1 MAERTENSA
10 LFCHEDF
17 LSQLETNRA
26 SAVGKRASLLL
37 QRLLLDER
45 REFFKPTQGWN
56 KGWRRS
62 RLGGGSG
69 SHFYAWWAPRGA
81 PPLSEG
87 GFEAAPEGSIFLRAI
102 RHHDDHSPLDAQ
114 RFQQAWVPLG
124 AGDIRDE
131 SLVPAPWTSQ
141 QAKFA
146 SSRQSVRTLRGF
158 PGSGKTTALWHAAE
172 TATSEA
178 GLYVTYSRD
187 LALLAHDYF
196 TRIAPGH
203 KRIRTITF
211 PELLRLLAGASE
223 PPEPVRLARSR
234 FLKEIAIFSPRLL
247 GPWAESKSALYDEI
261 HAHLIGSAMPETIG
275 RWRASGSRIAPRE
288 YRALRESQVGRT
300 AADCV
305 LEVLSSLDRRR
316 GAPVDETFFP
326 ELAMARKGLE
336 RLGASDSEW
345 LASAGLFG
353 YDCFALDEAQDLT
366 PLESLLL
373 IELARR
379 NRPARPARTA
389 FLAAGDEAQTV
400 RPSDFEWGWFHDL
413 LDTKLGR
420 PADFELRVN
429 LRSPQRI
436 AELINR
442 VWILY
447 GNIAR
452 QARPGGASK
461 AELDDEG
468 GEQVIFCS
476 AQPGDEL
483 NSLLNTFAEREGLAL
498 INLSDQMPAWIPEQ
512 ARTHVLSTAEVKG
525 LDFHSVCVLN
535 GGEFLQKVLTP
546 HLQGRSGASVIDLTT
561 RLAIDQLRVAVSRP
575 AERLYWLDVAPTG
588 AALQA
593 SRRLLASQQG
603 DSLMPV
609 VPAVVLKSLEEETL
623 SIEERIRLCESD
635 ARQFLSV
642 KPDIAWS
649 RAHQAVNLL
658 GDPLSAGGVHDP
670 ALRRSAHL
678 TCVEIAFCLAIRGEK
693 LSPQLGAHDLWGSAI
708 RMSDEL
714 NDPVLRDRLISA
726 HRLRSKDP
734 VSDFEFIV
742 RITTLVERGG
752 LEPWI
757 RLEVQ
762 PDSAN
767 WAAQLER
774 FVKQSEYA
782 ERAAGV
788 LPEFY
793 RVFEFAD
800 AAERTRKIRL
810 DAIEALLSAAIAAP
824 ALRLLDLVPDADPL
838 LRARAVRF
846 SGKLAEAAE
855 MFVAAGSLESA
866 LECYRNIP
874 DFEKSLAIAQ
884 QLGNAPAAES
894 LRWLDRMRKL
904 AAERPPEF
912 QKVILPAE
920 KKMLE
925 DLLESALGATRR
937 KPAAR
942 KAPAKKAPPKK
953 RAR

>member
-1 MAERTENSA
+1 MAERIENSP

-17 LSQLETNRA
+17 LNELETNRA
-26 SAVGKRASLLL
+26 TAVGKRASLLL

-45 REFFKPTQGWN
+45 REFFKPTQGVN

-62 RLGGGSG
+62 RLGGSSG

-81 PPLSEG
+81 PPLNEG
-87 GFEAAPEGSIFLRAI
+87 GFEAAPEGAIFLRAI
-102 RHHDDHSPLDAQ
+102 RHHDDHSPLDAH
-114 RFQQAWVPLG
+114 RFQQAYVPLG
-124 AGDIRDE
+124 AEDIRDE

-146 SSRQSVRTLRGF
+146 TSRQSVRTLRGF

-187 LALLAHDYF
+187 LALLAQDYF
-196 TRIAPGH
+196 TRIVPGD
-203 KRIRTITF
+203 KRFRIITF
-211 PELLRLLAGASE
+211 PELLRLLSGAKE
-223 PPEPVRLARSR
+223 APEPVRIARTR
-234 FLKEIAIFSPRLL
+234 FLKEIATFSPRLL
-247 GPWAESKSALYDEI
+247 GPWAEAKPALYDEI
-261 HAHLIGSAMPETIG
+261 HAHLIGSALPEGIG
-275 RWRASGSRIAPRE
+275 RWKASGPRIAARE
-288 YRALRESQVGRT
+288 YRALRESRVGRS

-305 LEVLSSLDRRR
+305 LEVVSSLDKRL
-316 GAPVDETFFP
+316 GVPVEEAFFP
-326 ELAMARKGLE
+326 ELALARKGLE
-336 RLGASDSEW
+336 RLGASESGW
-345 LASAGLFG
+345 LPDAGLLG
-353 YDCFALDEAQDLT
+353 YDCIALDEAQDLT

-373 IELARR
+373 IELARK
-379 NRPARPARTA
+379 NRPARVMRTA

-413 LDTKLGR
+413 LHTKLGR
-420 PADFELRVN
+420 PADFELRAN

-436 AELINR
+436 AELVNR
-442 VWILY
+442 VWVLY

-452 QARPGGASK
+452 QARPSGASK

-468 GEQVIFCS
+468 GEQVVFCS
-476 AQPGDEL
+476 AQPGEEL
-483 NSLLNTFAEREGLAL
+483 NALLNTFAEREGLAL
-498 INLSDQMPAWIPEQ
+498 VNLSDQLPAWVPQQ

-546 HLQGRSGASVIDLTT
+546 YAQGRTGTSVIDLTT

-588 AALQA
+588 IALQS
-593 SRRLLASQQG
+593 SRQLLARDHG
-603 DSLMPV
+603 ELPMPV

-623 SIEERIRLCESD
+623 SVEERIKLCESD

-658 GDPLSAGGVHDP
+658 GDVRGSGGVHDP

-678 TCVEIAFCLAIRGEK
+678 TCIEIAFCLAIRGEK
-693 LSPQLGAHDLWGSAI
+693 LSPQLGAHDLWARAI
-708 RMSDEL
+708 HMSDEL
-714 NDPVLRDRLISA
+714 GDRMLRDRLFSV
-726 HRLRSKDP
+726 HRLHTKQVANDL
-734 VSDFEFIV
+734 EFILHLLA
-742 RITTLVERGG
+742 LVEDK

-762 PDSAN
+762 PQVAN
-767 WAAQLER
+767 WAAKLESL
-774 FVKQSEYA
+774 VKDPAYA
-782 ERAAGV
+782 EKAAGV
-788 LPEFY
+788 LPDLY
-793 RVFEFAD
+793 RVFDFPD
-800 AAERTRKIRL
+800 AEERTRKIRL
-810 DAIEALLSAAIAAP
+810 AAIEALLPTAFAERAI
-824 ALRLLDLVPDADPL
+824 RLLDLVPDADPL

-846 SGKLAEAAE
+846 SGKFTEAAE
-855 MFVAAGSLESA
+855 MFVAAGSLQDA

-874 DFEKSLAIAQ
+874 DFEKSLEIAK
-884 QLGNAPAAES
+884 QLGNVPAAES
-894 LRWLDRMRKL
+894 LLWLDRMKKL
-904 AAERPPEF
+904 AGERPPEF

-925 DLLESALGATRR
+925 ELLEAALGVTRR

-942 KAPAKKAPPKK
+942 KAPAKKAAPRK
-953 RAR
+953 RAK